1 MELNGKTALVTGSAR
16 RLGREIARALAEAGS
31 AVAVHHHASA
41 DAAREVVADLRARGV
56 RADAFQSDLTDPT
69 QIVSLFSE
77 IESTLGS
84 IDILV
89 NNAAIFQHKP
99 AMEITP
105 EDWDAVLDL
114 NLRAPFFCSQRA
126 AAQMGARGGVIIN
139 IADVAAFQPWPGYA
153 HHCVSKAGL
162 VAMTRVLARAL
173 APRVRVNAVAPGP
186 VLPPDDLD
194 RAGREELAELT
205 ALKRLGAPADVSR
218 AVRFL
223 IESDYITGET
233 IVVDGGKMLRG

>member
-1 MELNGKTALVTGSAR
+1 MDLNGKKALVTGSAR
-16 RLGREIARALAEAGS
+16 RLGREIARALAGAGC
-31 AVAVHHHASA
+31 AVGVHHHASA
-41 DAAREVVADLRARGV
+41 DAARDVVAELRDRGV
-56 RADAFQSDLTDPT
+56 RAEGFQADLRDLD
-69 QIVSLFSE
+69 QIASLFSE

-99 AMEITP
+99 VMEITP
-105 EDWDAVLDL
+105 QDWDAVFDL

-126 AAQMGARGGVIIN
+126 AVGMGGRGGVIIN
-139 IADVAAFQPWPGYA
+139 ITDVAAYQPWPGYA

-162 VAMTRVLARAL
+162 AAMTRVLARAL
-173 APRVRVNAVAPGP
+173 APQVRVNAVAPGP

-194 RAGREELAELT
+194 RSGREELAEMT
-205 ALKRLGAPADVSR
+205 ALKRLGAATDVSH
-218 AVRFL
+218 AVLFL

-233 IVVDGGKMLRG
+233 IVVDGGKMLRS